1 MKIIGRVYIEREIR
15 AVENEGGEISCLRP
29 LTVKA
34 KTIAAEAKRQ
44 SIRRAEPNSVRSPLI
59 S

>member
-1 MKIIGRVYIEREIR
+1 MKIVGRVYIEREVR
-15 AVENEGGEISCLRP
+15 AVENEGGEISRLRA

-34 KTIAAEAKRQ
+34 KTIAAEAERQ